1 MHVTYLLGA
10 KDNPVYEGKHETGG
24 RFHTYGQ
31 HSFILDLI
39 SAMAKAG
46 HEISL
51 VTDDLDSFPLTR
63 TMSRI
68 AHVTAA
74 DEVSSA
80 TDLILVDEASDWMLE
95 AFPRGVPAVKLV
107 HHAGRYPSAYMV
119 ERCRWVI
126 CMTENALAR
135 QATAVPANKL
145 VLIRQGVDL
154 ARFSPPAVRAG
165 QGQRPRVLLYCRMDS
180 GRQKTLSSVLEN
192 LDRAELLVYV
202 VGDGPG
208 FWDMSDRFGDEL
220 ILMNHVPCLSVPNLL
235 AEMDV
240 VISLGRG
247 AMEAMA
253 TGVPTLCA
261 GYGYAGLISGENIGP
276 LMKYNLTGAY
286 QSERDPNRVME
297 DVHSALAAD
306 RREVRRLA
314 EEHLSVNTFTD
325 RLFDLVVPEPAQ

>member
-1 MHVTYLLGA
+1 MHVTYLLGT
-10 KDNPVYEGKHETGG
+10 KGNPVYNGKHEMGG

-39 SAMAKAG
+39 STMAKAG

-51 VTDDLDSFPLTR
+51 VTDDVDSFPLTR
-63 TMSRI
+63 AMGRMARVAA
-68 AHVTAA
+68 AH
-74 DEVSSA
+74 DVSAA

-95 AFPRGVPAVKLV
+95 ASPLHVPAVKLV
-107 HHAGRYPSAYMV
+107 HHAGLYPSAYVV
-119 ERCRWVI
+119 ERCQRVI

-154 ARFSPPAVRAG
+154 TRFSPPGARAG
-165 QGQRPRVLLYCRMDS
+165 RGSRPRVLLYCRMDS
-180 GRQKTLSSVLEN
+180 GRQKTLNRVIEN
-192 LDRAELLVYV
+192 LNRAELLVYV

-208 FWDMSDRFGDEL
+208 FWDLSDRFGDEL

-240 VISLGRG
+240 AISLGRG

-253 TGVPTLCA
+253 TGIPTICA
-261 GYGYAGLISGENIGP
+261 GYGYAGLVNRENIGP
-276 LMKYNLTGAY
+276 LLKYNLTGAY
-286 QSERDPNRVME
+286 QSEPDPKKVME
-297 DVHSALAAD
+297 DVRSALATD
-306 RREVRRLA
+306 RQEVRHLA
-314 EEHLSVNTFTD
+314 EEHLSIGTFAD
-325 RLFDLVVPEPAQ
+325 QLFDLVGQESVR